1 MQAAADYV
9 ESKECAVL
17 RETLRSLEI
26 SIQRNTDLLVYICV
40 TNFLKL
46 FSAVQLHDMKHY
58 VYALQEC

>member
-26 SIQRNTDLLVYICV
+26 SIQRNTDLLVYIWV
-40 TNFLKL
+40 TN
-46 FSAVQLHDMKHY
+46 VQLHDMKHY
-58 VYALQEC
+58 VCALQEC